1 MTKFTPARTPAL
13 LLWTLVGNLLHA
25 KAQPRHV
32 EAQTQVAPAPA
43 AEEKDEAKDLLQR
56 LREAGL

>member
-1 MTKFTPARTPAL
+1 MTKFTPARTPEL
-13 LLWTLVGNLLHA
+13 LSWKLVGNLLHA

-32 EAQTQVAPAPA
+32 EALMRAEPTAPAHD
-43 AEEKDEAKDLLQR
+43 KDEAKDLLQR

>member
-1 MTKFTPARTPAL
+1 MTKFTSARAPAL
-13 LLWTLVGNLLHA
+13 LPWTLVSHLLHA

-32 EAQTQVAPAPA
+32 AAQTSTMPA
-43 AEEKDEAKDLLQR
+43 AKAEDKDEPKDLLQR

>member
-13 LLWTLVGNLLHA
+13 LSWALVGNLLHA

-32 EAQTQVAPAPA
+32 EAQAQDAPA
-43 AEEKDEAKDLLQR
+43 ATAEDKDEPKDLLQR

>member
-1 MTKFTPARTPAL
+1 MTKFAFARTPAL
-13 LLWTLVGNLLHA
+13 LPWALVGKLLRA

-32 EAQTQVAPAPA
+32 GAQMRAEPAAPARD
-43 AEEKDEAKDLLQR
+43 KDEAKDLLQR